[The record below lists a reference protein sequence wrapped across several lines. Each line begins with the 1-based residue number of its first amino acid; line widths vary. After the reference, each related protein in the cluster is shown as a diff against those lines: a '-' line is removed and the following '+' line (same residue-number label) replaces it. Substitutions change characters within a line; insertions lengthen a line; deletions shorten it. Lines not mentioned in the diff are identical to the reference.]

1 MRLKTI
7 FVIVVAVL
15 ITVVIMQNSGPVYWK
30 ILFFTTYTSKL
41 KILFAIALLSFII
54 GYLAGRPRKTSLSK
68 DYGHGYT
75 EPTRD
80 RTNDL
85 GDTKTDTL
93 SDEDRDY
100 ISGD

>member
-7 FVIVVAVL
+7 FIVVVAVL
-15 ITVVIMQNSGPVYWK
+15 LTVVIMQNSGPVYWK

-41 KILFAIALLSFII
+41 TILLAVAVLAFVVGF
-54 GYLAGRPRKTSLSK
+54 LAGRPKRTRLST
-68 DYGHGYT
+68 DVNHGYD

-80 RTNDL
+80 RTNDI
-85 GDTKTDTL
+85 TDKPKNTL

>member
-7 FVIVVAVL
+7 FIVVVAVL
-15 ITVVIMQNSGPVYWK
+15 LTVVIMQNSGPVYWK

-41 KILFAIALLSFII
+41 TVLLVMAVLAFIA
-54 GYLAGRPRKTSLSK
+54 GYLAGRPRRTRFSN
-68 DYGHGYT
+68 DANHGYE
-75 EPTRD
+75 EPTRE
-80 RTNDL
+80 RTNDY
-85 GDTKTDTL
+85 TDKPSSTL